1 MEPESKTITDYEIPS
16 LRHIDSNVQ
25 IRGEMEINRMMF
37 DYNGHVHNS
46 VYLDLAQQILPEEQY
61 HHKFKEVVILYK
73 HGITTQAKVL
83 LEYSVEDDR
92 HIVAIRQESDNQ
104 LHALVI
110 FSDGT
115 SDDE

>member
-1 MEPESKTITDYEIPS
+1 MEAADRRVIAEGAGTFDRRERNAD
-16 LRHIDSNVQ
+16 RHVLA
-25 IRGEMEINRMMF
+25 F
-37 DYNGHVHNS
+37 FT
-46 VYLDLAQQILPEEQY
+46 AQQILPEEQY